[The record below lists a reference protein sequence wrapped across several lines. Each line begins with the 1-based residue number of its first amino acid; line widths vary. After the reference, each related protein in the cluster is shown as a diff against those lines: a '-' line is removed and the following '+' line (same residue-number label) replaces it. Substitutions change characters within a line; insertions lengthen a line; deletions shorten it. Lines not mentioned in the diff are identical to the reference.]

1 MTSNRGLRFFA
12 FIALGLAATPSPSQ
26 AQGWWGYPN
35 GHERAWRQQ
44 VKQEEA
50 GLPAA
55 AYARLRWL
63 LLSVCLAAIV
73 FFLFQR
79 LGQLG

>member
-1 MTSNRGLRFFA
+1 MKSQRLTAIRE
-12 FIALGLAATPSPSQ
+12 SPERCGIDE
-26 AQGWWGYPN
+26 ARVTIERA
-35 GHERAWRQQ
+35 ERAWRQQ

>member
-1 MTSNRGLRFFA
+1 MESQRTTAIRESPEQRGIEEARVTIQRA
-12 FIALGLAATPSPSQ
+12 
-26 AQGWWGYPN
+26 
-35 GHERAWRQQ
+35 ERAWRQQ

>member
-1 MTSNRGLRFFA
+1 MESQRHTGMRESPEERGIVEARVTIERA
-12 FIALGLAATPSPSQ
+12 
-26 AQGWWGYPN
+26 
-35 GHERAWRQQ
+35 ERAWRQQ

-55 AYARLRWL
+55 PYAGLRWL
-63 LLSVCLAAIV
+63 MLGVCLAAIV
-73 FFLFQR
+73 LLLFQR